1 MPQRAW
7 FDFRAI
13 DQNRDMLTGV
23 VGARPGRVT
32 AVVSGEDNDVFI
44 FNQFQQLRQATVE
57 QLQRG
62 GIAGNVTAVAVRGVK
77 INEVGEHNGVVAGF
91 FHFDQGGIE
100 QRVDTGRLDLFGDT
114 HVSVDIGD
122 FPDRHHFA
130 ALLVHQLFQHGWRR
144 WLYCQVMAVTGTLEV
159 ARLVA
164 QERTRDHAANVI
176 TAFGQFFTGDFTQL
190 IQTVQAEGLFVTGD
204 LEDRV
209 GRGVENRFAG
219 FHVLFA
225 QLVEDHGAG
234 RVAVAE
240 VTRQIG
246 ALDQLV
252 QQLLRETVVLIA
264 EIAPVEQYRH
274 AGNFPVA

>member
-1 MPQRAW
+1 M
-7 FDFRAI
+7 F
-13 DQNRDMLTGV
+13 TGV

-77 INEVGEHNGVVAGF
+77 INEVGEHDGVVTGF
-91 FHFDQGGIE
+91 FHFGHGCVE
-100 QRVDTGRLDLFGDT
+100 QRVDAGSLDLFGDA
-114 HVSVDIGD
+114 HVGVDIGN
-122 FPDRHHFA
+122 FTDRHHFA

-144 WLYCQVMAVTGTLEV
+144 WLYGQIVTVTGTLEI

-164 QERTRDHAANVI
+164 QEWTSDHAANVV
-176 TAFGQFFTGDFTQL
+176 TAFGQLFTGDFTEF
-190 IQTVQAEGLFVTGD
+190 IQTIQAEGLFVAGD
-204 LEDRV
+204 LEYRV
-209 GRGVENRFAG
+209 GRGVENRLAG

-234 RVAVAE
+234 
-240 VTRQIG
+240 
-246 ALDQLV
+246 
-252 QQLLRETVVLIA
+252 
-264 EIAPVEQYRH
+264 
-274 AGNFPVA
+274 